1 MLLQNTR
8 LKLQEKDCDVAS
20 TKRSNYPAELP
31 SVRMTLGGL
40 EEGRNSSSKTLLQG
54 QGGCMGCISATPEG
68 KEMASLVQGEPVLC
82 RGPLPLCLAVG
93 MSYSSF
99 HHHFLES
106 KC

>member
-1 MLLQNTR
+1 
-8 LKLQEKDCDVAS
+8 
-20 TKRSNYPAELP
+20 
-31 SVRMTLGGL
+31 
-40 EEGRNSSSKTLLQG
+40 
-54 QGGCMGCISATPEG
+54 MGCISATPEG